1 MWRSQPLT
9 QLPDRLEDGHGTFP
23 EVIPK
28 LQCSNKGATCAW
40 DFCLSNGQSGR
51 TQSNDFDSRSYT
63 SEWLWNVIRKVGEL
77 GSSAGANQFTW
88 RIAWSPASPD
98 IFHAASLML
107 TACIFADVQGGVSER
122 LTRKALRTK
131 EDGWFLMRFALISCN
146 GIEVFFWNVVFA
158 QPIKSINHHLSYP
171 EVTLQPIAW
180 QKVLHMKFAGIS
192 DFTPDDQ
199 KFFKQLATFQ
209 TFAAVF
215 FRGEILVSVCHFVG
229 QLPTP

>member
-1 MWRSQPLT
+1 MVVKRDSQ
-9 QLPDRLEDGHGTFP
+9 
-23 EVIPK
+23 
-28 LQCSNKGATCAW
+28 
-40 DFCLSNGQSGR
+40 
-51 TQSNDFDSRSYT
+51 SR
-63 SEWLWNVIRKVGEL
+63 WVGIIRGCKSIL
-77 GSSAGANQFTW
+77 TW

-146 GIEVFFWNVVFA
+146 GIQVFFWNVVFA

-209 TFAAVF
+209 KFAAVF

>member
-1 MWRSQPLT
+1 MVVKRDSQS
-9 QLPDRLEDGHGTFP
+9 RWVGI
-23 EVIPK
+23 IPGCK
-28 LQCSNKGATCAW
+28 SIL
-40 DFCLSNGQSGR
+40 
-51 TQSNDFDSRSYT
+51 
-63 SEWLWNVIRKVGEL
+63 
-77 GSSAGANQFTW
+77 TW

-107 TACIFADVQGGVSER
+107 TACISQMSRGEFPSGSHER
-122 LTRKALRTK
+122 LWGQKKMVDSWWDLHQFRAMEFR
-131 EDGWFLMRFALISCN
+131 I
-146 GIEVFFWNVVFA
+146 IQVFFWNVVFA

-180 QKVLHMKFAGIS
+180 QKVLHMKFARIS

-209 TFAAVF
+209 KFAAVF

-229 QLPTP
+229 QLPTPWSP